1 MGLQKELGLINPFM
15 HKGHETVLNIVLTGT
30 LLAKEGNR
38 ILQPF
43 GLTDAQFNV
52 LMLLKYQASGGRI
65 NQTNLGNMM
74 LVNRSNITGLIDRM
88 EKSGLV
94 RRISDPEDRR
104 VNHVEI
110 TDKGSRILAKANKV
124 YYARLVEVMSVLPK
138 KEFNLFCRTLENV
151 RQQLQSNNQI
161 CKHKK

>member
-1 MGLQKELGLINPFM
+1 
-15 HKGHETVLNIVLTGT
+15 
-30 LLAKEGNR
+30 
-38 ILQPF
+38 
-43 GLTDAQFNV
+43 
-52 LMLLKYQASGGRI
+52 MLLKYQTSGGRI

-110 TDKGSRILAKANKV
+110 TDKGSRILTRADKA
-124 YYARLVEVMSVLPK
+124 YYARLEEVMSLLPQ
-138 KEFNLFCRTLENV
+138 KEFNLLCSTLENV
-151 RQQLQSNNQI
+151 RQQLRTNLQTR
-161 CKHKK
+161 

>member
-1 MGLQKELGLINPFM
+1 MGLQKELGLKNPFM

-38 ILQPF
+38 VLQPF
-43 GLTDAQFNV
+43 SLTDAQFNV
-52 LMLLKYQASGGRI
+52 LMLLKYQTSGGRI

-110 TDKGSRILAKANKV
+110 TDKGSRILARANKV
-124 YYARLVEVMSVLPK
+124 YYTRLEEIMSVLPK
-138 KEFNLFCRTLENV
+138 KEFNLLCRTLENV
-151 RQQLQSNNQI
+151 RQQLRTKLQT
-161 CKHKK
+161 KE